1 MWNFP
6 QYSHQGQIFKCFFNN
21 FVVRRNCMRSYNRT
35 PNRFRIMVGE
45 KMAQRA
51 PREENGGR
59 QCSSRDAMGQE
70 SYH

>member
-1 MWNFP
+1 
-6 QYSHQGQIFKCFFNN
+6 
-21 FVVRRNCMRSYNRT
+21 MRSYNRT